1 MRYYWALHQC
11 LPQSYKLNHKLE
23 VDPLVVMVV
32 DLKCS
37 RKAVGSLAWLV
48 LQLLP
53 DLQIINKINFKLV
66 LTFKRM
72 RI

>member
-11 LPQSYKLNHKLE
+11 LLQSYKLNHKLE

-37 RKAVGSLAWLV
+37 RKAVGSLAMAG
-48 LQLLP
+48 P
-53 DLQIINKINFKLV
+53 AIATGPANN
-66 LTFKRM
+66 
-72 RI
+72 